1 VITTILRN
9 IQPPEC
15 GGVWMSAPTKIP
27 AGEWGPSGSEEGLV
41 EFQDGY
47 FVTGILDKSH
57 IGPSSGGLVH
67 AVHEVYGPTIAGKLL
82 SSLGRLLTRH
92 LNTRAFSCGMD
103 DLRLTPHGEAR
114 RRELLTAAGRVGL
127 ETAAGYVSL
136 ADRPDDPELRVRLE
150 EVMRDDGKQ
159 AGLDRLMNSACDKVK
174 DSVNKELMPGGLVK
188 KFPTNRMQT
197 MTVSGAKGSKVNATL
212 ISCSLGQQVLEGRR
226 VPLMVSGKSLPCFD
240 AFETHARAGG
250 FVVNRF
256 LTGIRPQEYY
266 FHTMTGREGLID
278 TAVKTSRSGY
288 LQRCLIKGMEGLT
301 VSYDSTVRDSD
312 GSMVQFLFGE
322 DGIDVAKTKYLDDF
336 SFVLRNWR
344 SGSAQLKLGPEVFD
358 LLSEN
363 REGITKHQR
372 SAIKHARAAKESGGG
387 GSALSLAGL
396 KDPANSL
403 VNPAR
408 FAFATSE
415 RFFDAMTAYMK
426 ANPDGLVREKG
437 GRDSVIRAGATAA
450 ASSSPNA
457 FQIPKKMAESLLAIK
472 YVRGQVEPG
481 EAVGIVAGQSVGEP
495 STQMTLNTFHLAG
508 HSGKNVTLGIPRLR
522 EILMT
527 ARRTI
532 ATPSMTLRLRPGVS
546 DAAAER
552 FAKSISVLP
561 LANLLDSAH
570 VRERVGAGINAKGA
584 VCRMYDVSLNL
595 FPSDEYGAMYG
606 ATAAE
611 VMRAIETRFMPN
623 LTATVRR
630 EIKKRKA
637 TAAAAVATA
646 AAPEIGVSVGTIEVA
661 AGGGDPD
668 RAAAAAG
675 MDDEGGDDD
684 DDDSDGENDATGAK
698 QKSKRTEAV
707 SYGPNDDDDDA
718 IMRAN
723 QREVDVDGDDD
734 EGLGRDD
741 AEEAR
746 SSDGEEGDN
755 TDDEAVALMRGLRV
769 TQKFSEV
776 TRFAADEAGGAWARF
791 TLEFDLAATP
801 KILLLNM
808 VQKAVRATLVH
819 EVPGI
824 KTCTFTPAQEIMGH
838 AEPASITVDGINFAA
853 IHEHAQSAAAAS
865 SSSMD
870 DDDDDQAPLA
880 IVDADSIQTN
890 DIYAVLCTY
899 GVEACRGAIVAELA
913 GVFSS
918 HGITVDNRHLNLIA
932 DYMTRGGRFEP
943 FNRLGL
949 KGNASPFS
957 KMSFETTVGFLK
969 DAVLDG
975 DWDEL
980 RNPSSQLVMGTL
992 ARVGTGTFDVVP
1004 PAKGVEV
1011 AA

>member
-1 VITTILRN
+1 
-9 IQPPEC
+9 
-15 GGVWMSAPTKIP
+15 MSAPTKIP
-27 AGEWGPSGSEEGLV
+27 ASEWGAESEEGIV

-57 IGPSSGGLVH
+57 IGPSSGGLIH

-103 DLRLTPHGEAR
+103 DLRLTAQGER
-114 RRELLTAAGRVGL
+114 RRKEMLSAASRIGL
-127 ETAAGYVSL
+127 ETAASYVSL
-136 ADRPDDPELRVRLE
+136 ADRPTDPELQVRLE
-150 EVMRDDGKQ
+150 EVMRDETKQ
-159 AGLDRLMNSACDKVK
+159 EGLDRLMNGAGDKLK
-174 DSVNKELMPGGLVK
+174 DTVNKELMPGGLVK
-188 KFPTNRMQT
+188 KFPVNRMQT

-240 AFETHARAGG
+240 PFETHARAGG

-322 DGIDVAKTKYLDDF
+322 DGIDVSKTKYLNDF
-336 SFVLRNWR
+336 GFVLRNWQ
-344 SGSAQLKLGPEVFD
+344 SGSTQLKLGPEVFD

-363 REGITKHQR
+363 REEIIKHQK
-372 SAIKHARAAKESGGG
+372 SAIKHARAGDERQ
-387 GSALSLAGL
+387 

-415 RFFDAMTAYMK
+415 RFFDAMTSYMRT
-426 ANPDGLVREKG
+426 NPDNLVRDKSGKESIG
-437 GRDSVIRAGATAA
+437 TL
-450 ASSSPNA
+450 ASLT
-457 FQIPKKMAESLLAIK
+457 QIPKKMAESLLAVK
-472 YVRGQVEPG
+472 FVRGQVEPG

-527 ARRTI
+527 ARKTI
-532 ATPSMTLRLRPGVS
+532 STPSMTLHLKEGVS
-546 DAAAER
+546 ENEAEQ

-561 LANLLDSAH
+561 LANLLDNAK
-570 VRERVGAGINAKGA
+570 VKERVGPGSNSSL
-584 VCRMYDVSLNL
+584 CRIFDVSLNL
-595 FPSDEYGAMYG
+595 FPSAEYEAMY
-606 ATAAE
+606 AVTVPD
-611 VMRAIETRFMPN
+611 VMRAIETKFMLH
-623 LTATVRR
+623 LTTIVRR

-637 TAAAAVATA
+637 TSVT
-646 AAPEIGVSVGTIEVA
+646 AAPEIGVSVGTVEMA
-661 AGGGDPD
+661 SGTGDAD
-668 RAAAAAG
+668 RMAN
-675 MDDEGGDDD
+675 DDGDD
-684 DDDSDGENDATGAK
+684 DDDSDNDNDATSAK

-707 SYGPNDDDDDA
+707 SYGPNDDEDDA
-718 IMRAN
+718 IMHAN
-723 QREVDVDGDDD
+723 QSDDDFED
-734 EGLGRDD
+734 EGLGSSAGESDRDD
-741 AEEAR
+741 
-746 SSDGEEGDN
+746 
-755 TDDEAVALMRGLRV
+755 DDEVTMMRSLRV
-769 TQKFSEV
+769 TQKFTEV
-776 TRFAADEAGGAWARF
+776 TRFSCDEAGGQWVRF
-791 TLEFDLAATP
+791 TLEYDMSATP

-808 VQKAVRATLVH
+808 VQKAIKATLVH

-824 KTCTFTPAQEIMGH
+824 KTCSFVPSQDVMGKP
-838 AEPASITVDGINFAA
+838 EPAYITVDGINLPA
-853 IHEHAQSAAAAS
+853 IHQHAHV
-865 SSSMD
+865 
-870 DDDDDQAPLA
+870 
-880 IVDADSIQTN
+880 IDATRIQTN
-890 DIYAVLCTY
+890 DIYAVLVNY
-899 GVEACRGAIVAELA
+899 GVEACRGAIVGELTN
-913 GVFSS
+913 VFGS

-932 DYMTRGGRFEP
+932 DYMTRNGEFTP

-949 KGNASPFS
+949 KGNASPFA

-980 RNPSSQLVMGTL
+980 RTPSSQLVMGSL
-992 ARVGTGTFDVVP
+992 AQVGTGTFDVLP
-1004 PAKGVEV
+1004 TEGVV
-1011 AA
+1011 SA